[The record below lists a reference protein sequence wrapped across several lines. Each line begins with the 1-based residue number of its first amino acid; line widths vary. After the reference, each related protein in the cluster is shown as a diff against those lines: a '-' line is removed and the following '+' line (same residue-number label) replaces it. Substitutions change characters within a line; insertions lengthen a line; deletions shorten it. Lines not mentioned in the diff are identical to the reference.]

1 MRDPVTLLCLADL
14 HCEKEK
20 FEYFSTLVDKIK
32 SFTNQLGNDLWCP
45 DYLIVAGDIIFAKKK
60 EEDKNDIKNK
70 YIEAKKVINRF
81 IDKFP
86 QLKGRIIIIPGNHDN
101 EVPEKLSEIIDA
113 RNTFLDYCKSIDSH
127 DETQKTKAIEKFSTN
142 FGKQFEQ
149 YLNFSECYN
158 PPQKDSKY
166 YDESIINNKI
176 RDLAGVRIFEEHNL
190 CFVPINTEWLYV
202 PHSEIKKKIKAA
214 IKKRNTNNNALSQI
228 IAFLSKIAI
237 KKRNNEKTDIENLS
251 SIIDNSINI
260 VENCLLCSP
269 LIKDAYHSL
278 VELHKDQDYTVVT
291 VMHRGPEYLPWE
303 DKNPTDK
310 AKIDSL
316 GMILNLSDILLT
328 GHEHQTRTASHPSK
342 IGNNVVHYNL
352 GSVGR
357 KEKNASEHVRWASL
371 IHIDPLDGSVKHLPI
386 EYDSTQLNWKIE
398 PERISCSSLRNKY
411 ENDTAKEEWWR
422 FGRSIPVLHVKS
434 NIDAVI
440 EEKIMK
446 YYGICTKNKDI
457 IINAE
462 FVASKFN
469 DSEFIQ
475 SVKDLDHNNQ
485 QMKIVVYYLDD
496 WSIYGDSKIKSEQ
509 IIMKKIDKLR
519 AEYAEFILL
528 NKLIIN
534 EIIIKTKN
542 G

>member
-32 SFTNQLGNDLWCP
+32 SFTNQLGNALWCP

-86 QLKGRIIIIPGNHDN
+86 KLKGHIIIIPGNHDN
-101 EVPEKLSEIIDA
+101 EVPEELSEIIDA
-113 RNTFLDYCKSIDSH
+113 RNTFLDYCKKIDSH
-127 DETQKTKAIEKFSTN
+127 DEAKKTKAIEKFSTN

-149 YLNFSECYN
+149 YLCFSECYN
-158 PPQKDSKY
+158 PPKKDAKY
-166 YDESIINNKI
+166 CDESIINNKI
-176 RDLAGVRIFEEHNL
+176 RDLAGVRIFEKHNL

-202 PHSEIKKKIKAA
+202 PHSEIKKKI
-214 IKKRNTNNNALSQI
+214 RN
-228 IAFLSKIAI
+228 AF
-237 KKRNNEKTDIENLS
+237 KKRNNKKIDIENLS
-251 SIIDNSINI
+251 CILDNSINV

-310 AKIDSL
+310 AKTDSL

-342 IGNNVVHYNL
+342 IGNNVVHYKL

-422 FGRSIPVLHVKS
+422 FGGSIPVLHVKS

-446 YYGICTKNKDI
+446 YYGICTNKDI

-475 SVKDLDHNNQ
+475 SVKDLAHNNQ
-485 QMKIVVYYLDD
+485 QMKIVVYYLDPPSLYED
-496 WSIYGDSKIKSEQ
+496 PKLKSEL
-509 IIMKKIDKLR
+509 IKTMERIDKFR
-519 AEYAEFILL
+519 ADYTELILL
-528 NKLIIN
+528 NRLIIN
-534 EIIIKTKN
+534 EIIIKTRE
-542 G
+542 